1 MISRCTSNQI
11 FSSQSKLILCSC
23 GRQGLLV
30 APSFT
35 GLHPTS
41 SPKNLMVSF
50 CHVAVVAQERD
61 PAHLAAG
68 LQVQLLPLLQ
78 SSYLFVKHSGSST
91 LSGLQAIKHTEQ
103 MEAKK
108 KIRYTE
114 GDTIIVTIYLFIG
127 FASLGGGEGI
137 LYGFWSLSH
146 HLILRTTANKII
158 VYISVNIILG
168 STKNPGSLQVLLLS
182 KTTRSYQKESL

>member
-50 CHVAVVAQERD
+50 CRVAVVAQERD

-108 KIRYTE
+108 NKIHRRRYHHCN
-114 GDTIIVTIYLFIG
+114 YLFIYW
-127 FASLGGGEGI
+127 LCITGGGGGI
-137 LYGFWSLSH
+137 LCGFWSLSH

-158 VYISVNIILG
+158 VNISVNIILG